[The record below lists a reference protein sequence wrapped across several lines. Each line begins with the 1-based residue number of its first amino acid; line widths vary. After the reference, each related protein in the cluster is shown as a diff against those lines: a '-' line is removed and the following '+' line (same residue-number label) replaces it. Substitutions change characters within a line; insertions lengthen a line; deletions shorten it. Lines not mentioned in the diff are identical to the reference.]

1 MREPAKTFD
10 EVPAVTGNAHSR
22 YVQVFDQ
29 NEMRMYDKK
38 TTDILI
44 TNKPV
49 ASAYRTENLYRMPIK
64 SCPKKE
70 TARTQ
75 SSTHD
80 EMPELVYNDDSSN
93 DKSDDEEEDEIAIS
107 IAIPPVEEAIANA
120 YELKTQPELATYYH
134 AMAGFPTKSEW
145 LQGWDCGS
153 YQSWKGL
160 TRKMIIDFYPSE
172 SDKTLKGHMRKKRA
186 GLQSTK
192 VREEVLNEIKEEASS
207 GDHTTN
213 EGGMI
218 FTKVFNLRDK
228 VQRTIFTDQTGK
240 FPVKSYR
247 GYQYVMLLYDSQ
259 SNAILVE
266 PMRD

>member
-1 MREPAKTFD
+1 
-10 EVPAVTGNAHSR
+10 
-22 YVQVFDQ
+22 
-29 NEMRMYDKK
+29 
-38 TTDILI
+38 
-44 TNKPV
+44 
-49 ASAYRTENLYRMPIK
+49 
-64 SCPKKE
+64 
-70 TARTQ
+70 
-75 SSTHD
+75 
-80 EMPELVYNDDSSN
+80 
-93 DKSDDEEEDEIAIS
+93 
-107 IAIPPVEEAIANA
+107 
-120 YELKTQPELATYYH
+120 
-134 AMAGFPTKSEW
+134 
-145 LQGWDCGS
+145 
-153 YQSWKGL
+153 
-160 TRKMIIDFYPSE
+160 MIIDFYPSE

-247 GYQYVMLLYDSQ
+247 GYQYVMVLYDSQ

-266 PMRD
+266 PMRDRTSGEMIRAYQKLID